1 MKFLKA
7 DQQDGVGVSL
17 TPLVDIIFLL
27 IIFFL
32 VSSTFEKGEKTLGIQ
47 LPTTQGDN
55 AKNQDPKSWVIGV
68 SKSSE
73 IYYQGQKSSFEEVEK
88 ILKRNKGRQDEIE
101 IVLKADEEAPY
112 GIVASFIGLLKQNG
126 YSRVSFRT
134 LEIKKT

>member
-47 LPTTQGDN
+47 LPATQGEN
-55 AKNQDPKSWVIGV
+55 VKTQDPKSWVIGV

-73 IYYQGQKSSFEEVEK
+73 IFYQGQKSSFEEVEK

-126 YSRVSFRT
+126 YHRVSFRT